1 MKQNDLREALANIKR
16 IQAHEDTVT
25 AFRAH
30 DATIKKYE
38 AALERLDIGETPFDE
53 LVALVVDAERR
64 ADEFRRRLRM
74 EERKYSGA
82 LRCIVELKEDLEVL
96 IRYRGLD

>member
-1 MKQNDLREALANIKR
+1 MKRNDLREALANIKR

-38 AALERLDIGETPFDE
+38 AALERLDRKAFSNEGLGTWGRAASFFSRAGMFMSTP
-53 LVALVVDAERR
+53 
-64 ADEFRRRLRM
+64 
-74 EERKYSGA
+74 
-82 LRCIVELKEDLEVL
+82 IN
-96 IRYRGLD
+96 